1 LEVGV
6 KTKLWSVAS
15 VLAGLV
21 IVGDAGR
28 VDAQGVPGT
37 LSFSARLQAD
47 GALSNESHDLVFK
60 IFDVAA
66 GGAPLWSESAPD
78 TKVEGGVVSQL
89 LGATTPMTPAVFDG
103 GARWLE
109 ISVDGTI
116 LEPRLAIAS
125 VPYAMRAAVAS
136 RVEGQ
141 LGASRSVLESF
152 AVNARSDCGT
162 VAPAP
167 RMKVYVNREPV
178 GAEIEVVPSSFAAYE
193 VRLPKPTYVSEIAVA
208 FVNDNNE
215 GDCDHNL
222 HVQSIVLADGTVL
235 PADQGENVIYDTGNP
250 FDGLDVLPGTTTVGQ
265 NGALRFLL
273 APQVMRTTTS
283 TFVGNFND
291 YRANDG
297 TCAVNTW
304 CDVPRRALSV
314 KKQIDGS
321 LLKITY
327 TDTLG
332 SYATQYQACNWRIL
346 VDDAV
351 AAYFSDADH
360 TRASGVAWTM
370 SHGSH
375 VALAPGVASGERVIK
390 VQVLRQPSAAECLMG
405 WNTQGGGPQAS
416 GHLLVEEVP

>member
-1 LEVGV
+1 M
-6 KTKLWSVAS
+6 KTKFWSLAG

-21 IVGDAGR
+21 MFAAPER
-28 VDAQGVPGT
+28 AHAQGVPGT

-47 GALSNESHDLVFK
+47 GAPSNESHDLVFK
-60 IFDVAA
+60 IFDAA
-66 GGAPLWSESAPD
+66 EGGAPLWSETAPD
-78 TKVEGGVVSQL
+78 TEVEGGVVSRL

-125 VPYAMRAAVAS
+125 VPYAMRAGVAS
-136 RVEGQ
+136 RVDGQ
-141 LGASRSVLESF
+141 LGASASVLESF
-152 AVNARSDCGT
+152 SVNARSDCGT

-167 RMKVYVNREPV
+167 RMRVYVNREQV
-178 GAEIEVVPSSFAAYE
+178 GAEIEVVPSSYAAYE
-193 VRLPKPTYVSEIAVA
+193 VRLAKPTYVSEIAVA
-208 FVNDNNE
+208 FVNDSMI

-235 PADQGENVIYDTGNP
+235 PADRGDHVIYDTGDA
-250 FDGLDVLPGTTTVGQ
+250 FDGLDVLPGTTSVGQ

-273 APQVMRTTTS
+273 GPQVMRTTTS
-283 TFVGNFND
+283 TYVGNFND
-291 YRANDG
+291 HRAND
-297 TCAVNTW
+297 TNCAVNAW
-304 CDVPRRALSV
+304 CDVPRRSVTV

-321 LLKITY
+321 LLKVTY

-332 SYATQYQACNWRIL
+332 SYATQYQACNWQIM
-346 VDDAV
+346 VDNKV
-351 AAYFSDADH
+351 VSFFSDADH
-360 TRASGVAWTM
+360 TRASGAAWTM

-375 VALAPGVASGERVIK
+375 VAIAPGVASGEHIVKI
-390 VQVLRQPSAAECLMG
+390 QVLRQPGATECLMG
-405 WNTQGGGPQAS
+405 WNTSGGGPQAS